1 MSLFFQFPVHKTFIQ
16 AITFPPDRCFQ
27 RIKAIQ
33 QMSLKILRVELLYF
47 SELVFTKT
55 AFYEKGSE
63 EDNLVDKDDNK
74 AKVWRLIS
82 NIVLS

>member
-1 MSLFFQFPVHKTFIQ
+1 
-16 AITFPPDRCFQ
+16 
-27 RIKAIQ
+27 
-33 QMSLKILRVELLYF
+33 MSLKIQRVELLYF

-63 EDNLVDKDDNK
+63 EDNLVDNK

>member
-1 MSLFFQFPVHKTFIQ
+1 MHCSVHKTFIQ
-16 AITFPPDRCFQ
+16 AITFPPDRGFQ

-33 QMSLKILRVELLYF
+33 QMSLKIQRVELLYF

-55 AFYEKGSE
+55 AFHEKGSE
-63 EDNLVDKDDNK
+63 EDNFVDNK

>member
-1 MSLFFQFPVHKTFIQ
+1 
-16 AITFPPDRCFQ
+16 
-27 RIKAIQ
+27 
-33 QMSLKILRVELLYF
+33 MSLKILRVELLYF